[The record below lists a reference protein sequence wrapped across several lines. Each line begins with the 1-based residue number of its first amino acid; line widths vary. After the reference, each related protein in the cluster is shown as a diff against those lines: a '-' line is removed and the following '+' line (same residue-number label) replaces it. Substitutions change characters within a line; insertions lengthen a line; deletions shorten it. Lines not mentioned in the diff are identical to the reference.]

1 MDCGRKPE
9 HLVETHTNM
18 KRTCKFHTD
27 GAEFEPAAPPCSA
40 VSVWSGSAQLLVGER
55 VTLSCS
61 VPADDSHGWRFRW
74 FRDGL
79 PLRSFASAEERYSVA
94 PAFPRHSGRYTC
106 LGEKDVDDGSAPPL
120 CFSSVGGWAVV
131 QLPPQPIFIG
141 ENVTLT
147 CHVWANPT
155 LLEVT
160 FYKDGRELQRDRN
173 PKLLL
178 IAVLLARNPV
188 FLHVPDILTKPQ
200 LAVLSGTPTLQGQ
213 TLVLECQTELNIP
226 KKGLHMRYQYFRDGQ
241 RLGIATS
248 KSRYMVHHIGPQD
261 AGQYQCKVT
270 VSGLDLKKWS
280 DQVHVPVLDGECP

>member
-1 MDCGRKPE
+1 
-9 HLVETHTNM
+9 
-18 KRTCKFHTD
+18 
-27 GAEFEPAAPPCSA
+27 
-40 VSVWSGSAQLLVGER
+40 
-55 VTLSCS
+55 
-61 VPADDSHGWRFRW
+61 
-74 FRDGL
+74 
-79 PLRSFASAEERYSVA
+79 
-94 PAFPRHSGRYTC
+94 SGRYTC
-106 LGEKDVDDGSAPPL
+106 LGEKDVDDGSAPRTQLSPAL
-120 CFSSVGGWAVV
+120 RLQVVGGWAVV

-178 IAVLLARNPV
+178 PHVSKKDQGAYWCKVTWWHRLQWHTTQSVATELPV
-188 FLHVPDILTKPQ
+188 MDILTKPQ

-280 DQVHVPVLDGECP
+280 DQVHVPVLDVSKAAEQDPVRRARSRSS